1 MITNNIQNE
10 IIDFVPNKE
19 FSKLK
24 PKRSGFSRKAKELLK
39 KALFFKINRDIKK
52 RNLKF
57 LEFRKKKLRISAI
70 TYQGD
75 EEIKKNKPIYDKYI
89 VGSDQVWNTDLSNDS
104 KTFYLDFVKKEKKI
118 AYAASFGQEFLKA
131 NEREYI
137 KKYLRTFDFL
147 SLREELH
154 QKMLLKMFN
163 LKAEFVLDPVFLLD
177 KSKWQKLIN
186 PLNLPKRY
194 LVVYILEYS
203 QELIKHAKQ
212 MAKKKEC
219 KVIYIP
225 FVAGDS
231 LRHNVYTNLGLDSLK
246 GSIYNNLGPTEF
258 LAVLANA
265 EYICTNSFHGLAFS
279 IIFEK
284 NFTVCK
290 HPFRN
295 LRIDNLLKVLD
306 LKSRYLDCK
315 SNKCVKIDYKSV
327 EKRLNPW
334 LIKSKKFLATAIKE
348 NN

>member
-1 MITNNIQNE
+1 LLT
-10 IIDFVPNKE
+10 KE
-19 FSKLK
+19 
-24 PKRSGFSRKAKELLK
+24 
-39 KALFFKINRDIKK
+39 N
-52 RNLKF
+52 
-57 LEFRKKKLRISAI
+57 
-70 TYQGD
+70 
-75 EEIKKNKPIYDKYI
+75 
-89 VGSDQVWNTDLSNDS
+89 
-104 KTFYLDFVKKEKKI
+104 
-118 AYAASFGQEFLKA
+118 
-131 NEREYI
+131 
-137 KKYLRTFDFL
+137 
-147 SLREELH
+147 
-154 QKMLLKMFN
+154 
-163 LKAEFVLDPVFLLD
+163 
-177 KSKWQKLIN
+177 WQKLSKT
-186 PLNLPKRY
+186 LNLPKRY

-212 MAKKKEC
+212 MAKRKEC

-246 GSIYNNLGPTEF
+246 GSIYTNLGPTEF

-306 LKSRYLDCK
+306 LKSRYLDYN